1 MSKTPAKRQ
10 ATRTIAR
17 TDLGIV
23 LIISDEARG
32 KFLDDRLEEPRRQGP
47 RRKKIREIM
56 VQENYSLVL
65 AAPHD
70 LLQLGKF
77 FRQFSAH
84 AKFARAIQITSISA
98 LHVVNEDAE

>member
-1 MSKTPAKRQ
+1 
-10 ATRTIAR
+10 
-17 TDLGIV
+17 
-23 LIISDEARG
+23 
-32 KFLDDRLEEPRRQGP
+32 
-47 RRKKIREIM
+47 M